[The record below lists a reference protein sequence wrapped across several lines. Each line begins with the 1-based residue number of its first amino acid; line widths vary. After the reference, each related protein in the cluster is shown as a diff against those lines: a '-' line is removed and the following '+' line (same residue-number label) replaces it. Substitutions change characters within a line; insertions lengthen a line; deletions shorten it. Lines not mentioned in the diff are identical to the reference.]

1 MVSKRYQKL
10 LHLDASPAA
19 VETNQLACQFGS
31 IPEIRHQRKVSA
43 APVKNSDVPKE
54 LH

>member
-10 LHLDASPAA
+10 LHLDAPPAA